1 MTPPRFEIERRH
13 HLSYEEFASQYLY
26 PLKPVIVTDVLQK
39 WPAMTRWTP
48 EFFKEEFGEMKFQ
61 LNEDPGQDAGYKG
74 NEQGV
79 EYTMARFIDRV
90 MASTDEDP
98 APYFR
103 NRVLYDM
110 FPTLKADI
118 QPLPEYFFPNWLPER
133 YAVRYVTE
141 VLNRGAAIELFIGG
155 RGGSFPVLHYDGA
168 GCHAFL
174 MQLYGRK
181 EYTVF
186 PPDQE
191 EFLYPSPDRE
201 NLSSIRDIEHPDL
214 EKFPLFEKAVPTK
227 FYLEPGE
234 LLFVPS
240 HWWHTVKILTPSI
253 TLSANVLNQS
263 NWHELVNFVAMR
275 RRNAVVS
282 LASRIYLLGAGA
294 WRSWRDRGWRERVEK
309 YARSH

>member
-103 NRVLYDM
+103 NRVHVSDAEGGYSAIAGVFLSQLA
-110 FPTLKADI
+110 PRTL
-118 QPLPEYFFPNWLPER
+118 R
-133 YAVRYVTE
+133 
-141 VLNRGAAIELFIGG
+141 
-155 RGGSFPVLHYDGA
+155 
-168 GCHAFL
+168 
-174 MQLYGRK
+174 RK
-181 EYTVF
+181 VC
-186 PPDQE
+186 
-191 EFLYPSPDRE
+191 
-201 NLSSIRDIEHPDL
+201 
-214 EKFPLFEKAVPTK
+214 
-227 FYLEPGE
+227 
-234 LLFVPS
+234 
-240 HWWHTVKILTPSI
+240 
-253 TLSANVLNQS
+253 
-263 NWHELVNFVAMR
+263 
-275 RRNAVVS
+275 
-282 LASRIYLLGAGA
+282 
-294 WRSWRDRGWRERVEK
+294 DRGVESWG
-309 YARSH
+309 RD